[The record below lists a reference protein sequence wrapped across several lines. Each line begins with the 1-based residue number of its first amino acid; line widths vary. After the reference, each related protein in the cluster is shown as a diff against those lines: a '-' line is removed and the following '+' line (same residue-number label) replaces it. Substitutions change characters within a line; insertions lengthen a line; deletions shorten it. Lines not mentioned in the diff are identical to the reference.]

1 MTRTATPTDLSRRH
15 PRPLLATLRRTVHLI
30 CPQCHARTADVIES
44 DVDTTAPEVR
54 EALSLCASCREAWQ
68 AGWSQEAV
76 RLSAHDQDHF
86 LRALENPP
94 EPTEAL
100 RRIMA
105 PKGGRPRRVEN
116 PPHGPTPERI
126 MRHYYGAKR

>member
-1 MTRTATPTDLSRRH
+1 MPDTTPRSSLPDHLVAECLRRGYTIWVSDDGTEERLIRPDGTVAVTAR
-15 PRPLLATLRRTVHLI
+15 LATGE
-30 CPQCHARTADVIES
+30 D
-44 DVDTTAPEVR
+44 
-54 EALSLCASCREAWQ
+54 
-68 AGWSQEAV
+68 V

-100 RRIMA
+100 RQIMT
-105 PKGGRPRRVEN
+105 PKGGRQRRVEN